1 MAEPFA
7 IVCGIEAFSNARVHA
22 RGPPFPL
29 ASQLQTLVCLWQSA
43 SDAPG
48 RGGLLYRNP
57 RWNPAL
63 RPKGKSARFIPY
75 WNHSVSVWSWDLE
88 RRW

>member
-29 ASQLQTLVCLWQSA
+29 ASQLQTLVCL
-43 SDAPG
+43 
-48 RGGLLYRNP
+48 
-57 RWNPAL
+57 
-63 RPKGKSARFIPY
+63 
-75 WNHSVSVWSWDLE
+75 
-88 RRW
+88 